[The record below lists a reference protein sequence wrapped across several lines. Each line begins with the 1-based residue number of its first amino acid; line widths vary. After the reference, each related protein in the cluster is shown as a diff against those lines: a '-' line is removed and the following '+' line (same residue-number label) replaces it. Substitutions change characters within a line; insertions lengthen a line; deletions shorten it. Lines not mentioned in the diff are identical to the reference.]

1 MRSWLIIFQQVIRL
15 TDSSRQASLAA
26 TRRRFGFSRVK
37 RASFRTEASFRQ
49 VREDAQSLERLSSDV
64 SV

>member
-26 TRRRFGFSRVK
+26 ARRSFGFSRVK
-37 RASFRTEASFRQ
+37 RASFRTEDSFRQ
-49 VREDAQSLERLSSDV
+49 VREDAQS
-64 SV
+64 